1 MNNVNMTD
9 IAHKIHFLYKDEC
22 ERNIAA
28 MVIFYN
34 NGRYFFDE
42 KYKNEMTNDEV
53 EALLLRGALVYKDS
67 KYVKPS
73 SFDNSDVSFDGNI
86 VIGGDGEVNLTNYYT
101 KTETDNI
108 IQDYVDEK
116 INKTEP
122 DSPNVRYIAHRGF
135 SSKAP
140 ENTIPAYEEAGKSK
154 YWGAETD
161 IAETSDGEFILMHDN
176 TVDRTTNGTGTVGD
190 MTLEQIKALTIDA
203 GSNISKYSNLKVP
216 TLREYLLCCKR
227 YNMVPIIECKVIN
240 NIEGFLNI
248 IKELNMEKQVIVI
261 SFNND
266 TLKTLR
272 EYSKDIR
279 IQTLTCESIEVC
291 KQYNFDVNLYDTTV
305 NANLVNQFHTNGI
318 KVNVWTINSNTRR
331 LELESFGVDY
341 ITTDSLNNA
350 QVEATNIQIDQV
362 SPLTTTD
369 KLQNDVKMLVSMLK
383 ATNNISEFKV
393 AQFDFSPGRIIANS
407 SITHY
412 DFAYNKQNYGED
424 TRMYSNPMSTLYQKQ
439 LMVVLKDTTLRN
451 IRIAVHGYDINL
463 MFKQDFN
470 YIDTITPIDVS
481 ECPYIVLYANADN
494 IGQISAEIEQQIETG
509 LTVYLGDD
517 LTSIQEEVLRA
528 SLPEGVVVQD
538 GYELTSSTLLMA
550 TPGVTNNKAPF
561 PAYYNISE
569 DRTSK
574 GVYPN
579 LLKARNVKLKVTW
592 NSEKFRLS
600 MHLYDKNGYLLY
612 EPGWGTSGQ
621 VYDAANKNGFY
632 YSLVGSCVNGTF
644 TEELM
649 QEFLASIV
657 IEIVQ

>member
-28 MVIFYN
+28 MIIFYN
-34 NGRYFFDE
+34 NGRYFFDAE
-42 KYKNEMTNDEV
+42 YKNEMANDEV
-53 EALLLRGALVYKDS
+53 EALLLRGALVYKDG

-73 SFDNSDVSFDGNI
+73 SFDGNT
-86 VIGGDGEVNLTNYYT
+86 VIGSDGEVNLTNYYT

-176 TVDRTTNGTGTVGD
+176 TVDRTTNGTGKVSD

-203 GSNISKYSNLKVP
+203 GSNILRYSNLKVP

-261 SFNND
+261 SFNNN
-266 TLKTLR
+266 TLKTIR
-272 EYSKDIR
+272 EYNKNIR
-279 IQTLTCESIEVC
+279 MQTLSYESIEIC
-291 KQYNFDVNLYDTTV
+291 KQYNFDVDLYDTDV

-318 KVNVWTINSNTRR
+318 EVNVWTINDNTRR
-331 LELESFGVDY
+331 LELESYGVDY

-350 QVEATNIQIDQV
+350 QVEATNVQVDQV

-383 ATNNISEFKV
+383 TTNNISEFKV
-393 AQFDFSPGRIIANS
+393 EQFDFSPGRIKGNS
-407 SITHY
+407 GFSHY
-412 DFAYNKQNYGED
+412 DFMYDKQNYGED

-439 LMVVLKDTTLRN
+439 LMVALKDTTLQKL
-451 IRIAVHGYDINL
+451 RIAVHGYDINL
-463 MFKQDFN
+463 MFKQDFE
-470 YIDTITPIDVS
+470 YINTVTPIDVS
-481 ECPYIVLYANADN
+481 KYPYIVLYANADN
-494 IGQISAEIEQQIETG
+494 IGQTSAEIEQQIETG
-509 LTVYLGDD
+509 LTIYLGDD

-528 SLPEGVVVQD
+528 SLPEGVTVQD
-538 GYELTSSTLLMA
+538 GYELTSSTLLKA
-550 TPGVTNNKAPF
+550 TSGVTNNSQPF
-561 PAYYNISE
+561 PAYYAITE
-569 DRTSK
+569 TPTSK
-574 GVYPN
+574 VVYPN

-600 MHLYDKNGYLLY
+600 MHLFDKYGYLLDD
-612 EPGWGTSGQ
+612 PGWGTSGQ
-621 VYDAANKNGFY
+621 VYNATNINGFY
-632 YSLVGSCVNGTF
+632 YAIIGSCISGTF
-644 TEELM
+644 TEGLM

>member
-42 KYKNEMTNDEV
+42 KYKNEMANDEV
-53 EALLLRGALVYKDS
+53 EALLLRGALVYKDG

-116 INKTEP
+116 INKIEP

-176 TVDRTTNGTGTVGD
+176 TVDRTTNGTGKVSD

-203 GSNISKYSNLKVP
+203 GSNILRYSNLKVP

-261 SFNND
+261 SFNNN
-266 TLKTLR
+266 TLKTIR
-272 EYSKDIR
+272 EYNKNIR
-279 IQTLTCESIEVC
+279 MQTLSYESIEIC
-291 KQYNFDVNLYDTTV
+291 KQYNFDVDLYDTDV

-318 KVNVWTINSNTRR
+318 EVNVWTINDNTRR
-331 LELESFGVDY
+331 LELESYGVDY

-350 QVEATNIQIDQV
+350 QVEATNIQVDQV

-383 ATNNISEFKV
+383 TTNNISEFKV
-393 AQFDFSPGRIIANS
+393 EQFDFSPGRIKGNS
-407 SITHY
+407 GISHY
-412 DFAYNKQNYGED
+412 DFMYGKQNYGED

-439 LMVVLKDTTLRN
+439 LMVTLKDTTLQKL
-451 IRIAVHGYDINL
+451 RIAVHGYDINL
-463 MFKQDFN
+463 MFKQDFD
-470 YIDTITPIDVS
+470 YINTVTPIDIS
-481 ECPYIVLYANADN
+481 ECPYIVLYVNADN

-509 LTVYLGDD
+509 LTIYLGDD

-528 SLPEGVVVQD
+528 SLPEGVTVQD
-538 GYELTSSTLLMA
+538 GYELTSSTLLKA
-550 TPGVTNNKAPF
+550 TSGVTNNSQPF
-561 PAYYNISE
+561 PAYYAITE
-569 DRTSK
+569 TPTSK
-574 GVYPN
+574 VVYPN

-600 MHLYDKNGYLLY
+600 MHLFDKYGYLLDD
-612 EPGWGTSGQ
+612 PGWGTSGQ
-621 VYDAANKNGFY
+621 VYNATNANGFY
-632 YSLVGSCVNGTF
+632 YTIVGSCVSGTF